1 MKNHLIETVLSIV
14 VSVPLLLFV
23 IPYFIEMNNIVAT
36 FVALALGIW
45 VSGYMIYAIAMLIGA
60 LAMKMEEL
68 SSVITIR
75 NEDDK

>member
-1 MKNHLIETVLSIV
+1 MKTHLIEALLSIV

-23 IPYFIEMNNIVAT
+23 IPHFIEMNNIIAT
-36 FVALALGIW
+36 FIALALGIW

-60 LAMKMEEL
+60 LAMKMEER